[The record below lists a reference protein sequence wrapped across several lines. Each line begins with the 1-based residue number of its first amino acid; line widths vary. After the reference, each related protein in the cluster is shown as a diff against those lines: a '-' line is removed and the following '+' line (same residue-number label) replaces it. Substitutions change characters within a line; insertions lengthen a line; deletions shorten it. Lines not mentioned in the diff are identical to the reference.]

1 MEPYEYLR
9 NAIYDGRVYLP
20 KHDKLQREL
29 LKLEFDARRQK
40 VDHPAHGNLGSKD
53 LADAVAG
60 VVYQL
65 SRRREVLHEERMRK
79 NRLSNLTAY
88 G

>member
-1 MEPYEYLR
+1 MHE
-9 NAIYDGRVYLP
+9 
-20 KHDKLQREL
+20 KLGEEL

-40 VDHPAHGNLGSKD
+40 VDHSAHGKQGSKD

-65 SRRREVLHEERMRK
+65 SRRREVLHEERLR
-79 NRLSNLTAY
+79 RSQLGCLAAAGLPSN
-88 G
+88 